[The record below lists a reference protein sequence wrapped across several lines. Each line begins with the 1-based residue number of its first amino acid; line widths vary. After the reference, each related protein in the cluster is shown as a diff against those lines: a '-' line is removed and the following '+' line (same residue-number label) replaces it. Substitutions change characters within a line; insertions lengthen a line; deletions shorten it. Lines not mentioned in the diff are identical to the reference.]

1 MLLTSFLI
9 GFGYLF
15 LLNPIIFTWATLPF
29 MTAKAELLTQS
40 PDGRERRGAPITRD
54 VSAACNSV
62 VFAAASDRHKNY
74 SALRGYP

>member
-29 MTAKAELLTQS
+29 MTADAEWLSPS
-40 PDGRERRGAPITRD
+40 PDGREGCGAPITT
-54 VSAACNSV
+54 VQSATSTTPPCGAIPDERRKAV
-62 VFAAASDRHKNY
+62 GAA
-74 SALRGYP
+74 